1 MPSSAVCFVCGD
13 GAPRSRSPRQPRR
26 SLVSRSLVTGVL
38 LSMLGWL
45 AATGP
50 AAVRPAG
57 AQFLH
62 EPLLT
67 RQDAVIRSSTA
78 VLNEIMAIPLAGIP
92 TSLLA
97 DAHAV
102 AIVPNVLKG
111 GFVIGARYGRGVLL
125 VRDDAGQWHAPVFI
139 TLTGGNIGWQAGV
152 QATDLVLVFRTRRS
166 VDGILA
172 GKFTLGADAA
182 AAAGPVGRQAAAAT
196 DGHLAAEIL
205 SYSRSRG
212 LFAGVSVDGSVM
224 QVDSAATDAYYQ
236 SSPAGPGLVGGE
248 AVVPQAAQRLTA
260 MVAGYAGQATVV
272 EVAPANY
279 QPLHSPPPMRS
290 AQTMPQAGS
299 SLRAQLAQAA
309 VALYEPLDPAWRSYL
324 SLPQAVFAESGQ
336 PTLVELQA
344 SLRQFDA
351 VAADPRYRALATQ
364 PQFQSTHGLLKS
376 YVQSLSVT
384 AAPLE
389 LPPPPTTK

>member
-1 MPSSAVCFVCGD
+1 MPSAVCFVCGA
-13 GAPRSRSPRQPRR
+13 GAPQSRSLRRTGR
-26 SLVSRSLVTGVL
+26 SLVGRRLAAGVL
-38 LSMLGWL
+38 LSALGWL

-50 AAVRPAG
+50 VATGTAQ

-67 RQDAVIRSSTA
+67 RQDSTIRSATA

-102 AIVPNVLKG
+102 AIIPNVIKG

-125 VRDDAGQWHAPVFI
+125 VRDDAGHWHAPVFI
-139 TLTGGNIGWQAGV
+139 TLTGGNVGWQAGV

-236 SSPAGPGLVGGE
+236 SAPSSPGMLGGD
-248 AVVPQAAQRLTA
+248 AVVPEAAQRLTA
-260 MVAGYAGQATVV
+260 MVASYAGQVTVV

-290 AQTMPQAGS
+290 AQTTPQAGA

-324 SLPQAVFAESGQ
+324 SLPQAVFVDSGQ
-336 PTLVELQA
+336 PTLEALQA
-344 SLRQFDA
+344 ALTQFDA
-351 VAADPRYRALATQ
+351 VAADPRYRVLATQ

-376 YVQSLSVT
+376 YVQSLTVT

-389 LPPPPTTK
+389 LPPPPAAK